1 MNNNNKP
8 SFPCTPPP
16 YDHSINDEPCNCNPA
31 PMRPDP
37 MCPIPPVKPVPPMI
51 QGYSIP
57 EAMNYT
63 ISRVNECIRQW
74 NEISGNCFQAMNEC
88 VAAARMNDVYYDDC
102 EVHYQEG
109 YSTEDSCTYSIIE
122 KKSVDR
128 HGKPIFVK
136 LGLAYDNS
144 TNSGVKQPI
153 FDVSFIK
160 RANMVITAVPT
171 SQNTW
176 NGPAVYQGAPIP
188 GTEDENG
195 FVYGFNRHGALKW
208 FGANVTQ
215 QALCQNQMVD
225 VIGGCIPA
233 ITDGSLTTQIAE
245 YTKKGAVTAIGWR
258 NSDNSTFFFQAGNQ
272 DQPGMAPVNVAK
284 LLLDNGCTTG
294 VITSFIENENLNES
308 NGMLYLGQMCQA
320 PTAGKEPENLAYWYI
335 TKGPCFNN
343 SFRDTIA
350 ELVQQVGKNAWRNYL
365 LGVEVS
371 YFDER
376 ITQNYEDI
384 QEEIARAMQ
393 AENWLQENIN
403 KEVERAMTAEGYL
416 QTNINAE
423 VNRATAAEQAE
434 KERAMA
440 AEEALDAKIEAETTR
455 ATNAENDLH
464 QQIVDETS
472 RAKQAETANTEAI
485 AAEKLR
491 AQTRENEIQTALDSE
506 IAKRIA
512 ADNDIINAIE
522 QEVLA
527 RRAADTAL
535 QNSIDATKNELK
547 GDIQDVQD
555 SVNSITGGQTN
566 LPYLKLTGGTLS
578 GPVNF
583 SSQDTITLGRGPTAD
598 MEAAT
603 KLYVDNAVAA
613 GGGGGSGGDVS
624 KEYVDEQISNVQS
637 QIDGKVSKTG
647 DTMTGALN
655 MDGQSIQNAVL
666 DSSTATIVKNGAGG
680 PGRIT
685 NLATPTANSDAV
697 NKEYVDTAIADIPTG
712 DYVPTEGGSMTGDLN
727 MDGTSQINFNDPAA
741 RMARVKGLKAVT
753 PGAVN
758 KGIIGNQGDNMVITS
773 ISGDVNI
780 VGDSLGLASST
791 SADIPIVGAK
801 SLGTKDHTM
810 IDFTAT
816 ATNILGPV
824 DVVNAIGDPAGE
836 VTCGLVDC
844 EQVEIGNTTLKPHTG
859 ADGTSH
865 LDINVNSASGAIYVN
880 RMNDGTVA
888 EGGTGEINVTE
899 VHAPQELRLNP
910 GTSINAMN
918 HRITGVNTATQS
930 TDAVNKGQLDDLAAT
945 IPDTSSFLAKS
956 GGTMTGP
963 IAMSSNKI
971 TGLASGS
978 NLNDAVNL
986 SQLNNTTTIANNAQ
1000 NTANTALSKSKQY
1013 STSQSSVGNTLK
1025 QIVLNESYLLRSN
1038 DSTIYLQIPTGS
1050 YIMQVTLYATA
1061 NNAGTL
1067 GIIYVTPPFAFG
1079 NGSNFT
1085 LNYSDAAG
1093 NAVSNQNGSFLN
1105 GRLAIGL
1112 YSGTTSGFMVVNI
1125 KLANA

>member
-1 MNNNNKP
+1 MNNNPKP

-16 YDHSINDEPCNCNPA
+16 YEHSVNDEPCSCNPP
-31 PMRPDP
+31 PMKPDP

-63 ISRVNECIRQW
+63 IARVNECIRQW

-88 VAAARMNDVYYDDC
+88 VAAARMNDVYYDEC

-176 NGPAVYQGAPIP
+176 NGPAVHQGAPIP
-188 GTEDENG
+188 GTENENG
-195 FVYGFNRHGALKW
+195 FVYGFSRHGALKW

-284 LLLDNGCTTG
+284 LLIENGCTTG
-294 VITSFIENENLNES
+294 VITSFIENDNLNES

-384 QEEIARAMQ
+384 QEEIARAIQ

-423 VNRATAAEQAE
+423 VNRATAAEAS
-434 KERAMA
+434 
-440 AEEALDAKIEAETTR
+440 LDTKITDETQR
-455 ATNAENDLH
+455 ATAKENELS
-464 QQIVDETS
+464 QAIADETS
-472 RAKQAETANTEAI
+472 RAKQAESANAEAI

-491 AQTRENEIQTALDSE
+491 AQTRENEIQAALDSE
-506 IAKRIA
+506 IQKRIA

-535 QNSIDATKNELK
+535 QNSIDAVKNELK

-555 SVNSITGGQTN
+555 TVNGITGGQTN

-685 NLATPTANSDAV
+685 NLATPTADSDAV
-697 NKEYVDTAIADIPTG
+697 PKSYVDTAIADIPTG
-712 DYVPTEGGSMTGDLN
+712 DYVPTDGGSMTGDLN
-727 MDGTSQINFNDPAA
+727 MDGTSQINFNDPVA
-741 RMARVKGLKAVT
+741 RMARVKGLKTVT
-753 PGAVN
+753 PGTVN
-758 KGIIGNQGDNMVITS
+758 KGSIGNQGDNMVITS
-773 ISGDVNI
+773 VSGDVN
-780 VGDSLGLASST
+780 VVADSLGLASSA

-816 ATNILGPV
+816 STNILGPV
-824 DVVNAIGDPAGE
+824 DVVNALGDPAGE
-836 VTCGLVDC
+836 VTCGTVDC
-844 EQVEIGNTTLKPHTG
+844 EQVEIGNTTMKPHTG
-859 ADGTSH
+859 TDGTSH
-865 LDINVNSASGAIYVN
+865 LDINVNSAAGAIYVN
-880 RMNDGTVA
+880 RMNNGTVA

-910 GTSINAMN
+910 GTNVNAMN
-918 HRITGVNTATQS
+918 HRITNVTPGVNDNDVATVGQIPTIEKNNVSTTTVTINALDGTKQNITVTATASASQYLTYLGAS
-930 TDAVNKGQLDDLAAT
+930 YSNNTLITKWNAHFT
-945 IPDTSSFLAKS
+945 EP
-956 GGTMTGP
+956 TG
-963 IAMSSNKI
+963 INSNI
-971 TGLASGS
+971 TVTLTAPNGYNIISGS
-978 NLNDAVNL
+978 NTFSKPGTATISNVITIGPSSAQRIVNPGILYSAYNL
-986 SQLNNTTTIANNAQ
+986 SLN
-1000 NTANTALSKSKQY
+1000 L
-1013 STSQSSVGNTLK
+1013 
-1025 QIVLNESYLLRSN
+1025 
-1038 DSTIYLQIPTGS
+1038 IP
-1050 YIMQVTLYATA
+1050 
-1061 NNAGTL
+1061 
-1067 GIIYVTPPFAFG
+1067 
-1079 NGSNFT
+1079 
-1085 LNYSDAAG
+1085 
-1093 NAVSNQNGSFLN
+1093 
-1105 GRLAIGL
+1105 
-1112 YSGTTSGFMVVNI
+1112 VN
-1125 KLANA
+1125 